1 MVVDFWTIAVE
12 QRSWGG
18 RVWAWNV
25 QGGLSHWHVPIAAGL
40 DVWGCG
46 NVIAPVE

>member
-12 QRSWGG
+12 QRSRGWGLG
-18 RVWAWNV
+18 VEHPK
-25 QGGLSHWHVPIAAGL
+25 GLSHQHEPIAAGL
-40 DVWGCG
+40 DVRGCG